1 MKAVRAAFFFLLI
14 STAAAAQVSFK
25 ELPVS
30 KDLPDYVG
38 DAIKAYE
45 IVDKGGHWVLVFSK
59 LETGKIGE
67 NGYQSEF
74 HAYRYLEDHGG
85 YLLKWE
91 IKDFGGNALCSPY
104 FDPKN
109 LAIADID
116 KDGSAETIFLYQI
129 SCDGLDPAVTK
140 LMLHYKNTKYA
151 IRGEVPQEEGGRPV
165 KKMDKSFDTLP
176 PAVKKYTSN
185 FWDETVKT
193 ISE

>member
-1 MKAVRAAFFFLLI
+1 MAGV
-14 STAAAAQVSFK
+14 AAAQVSFK
-25 ELPVS
+25 ELSVS

-38 DAIKAYE
+38 NAIKAYE

-74 HAYRYLEDHGG
+74 HAYKYLEDHGG

-91 IKDFGGNALCSPY
+91 IKDFGPNPLCSPY

-116 KDGSAETIFLYQI
+116 KDGSAETVFLYQVG
-129 SCDGLDPAVTK
+129 CDGLDPDVTK
-140 LMLHYKNTKYA
+140 LMLHYKNKKYA
-151 IRGEVPQEEGGRPV
+151 IRGEVPQEGGQPV
-165 KKMDKSFDTLP
+165 KKTDKSFDTLP
-176 PAVKKYTSN
+176 PAVKKYASD
-185 FWDETVKT
+185 FWDRTVKA
-193 ISE
+193 IMESFGKD